1 MNEKVTDKDKFC
13 RVNERIIRLRTLGC
27 VGIGGL
33 VMGL

>member
-13 RVNERIIRLRTLGC
+13 RVNEHIKLRTLGC